1 MKIELNDRAKKDFAK
16 LDKHIQIQIFK
27 KLKFIESLNNPK
39 DDGKPLAGNL
49 LGLWRYRSGDYR
61 ILAQILCLILRV
73 VSIFLDF
80 SFNFYKMLVSTFL
93 FKYLHSAIIKS

>member
-61 ILAQILCLILRV
+61 ILAQILDDKLIILV
-73 VSIFLDF
+73 VKISHRKNVYDF
-80 SFNFYKMLVSTFL
+80 K
-93 FKYLHSAIIKS
+93 KQ

>member
-27 KLKFIESLNNPK
+27 KLKFIESLDNPK

-61 ILAQILCLILRV
+61 ILAQILDDKLIILV
-73 VSIFLDF
+73 VKISHRKNIYDF
-80 SFNFYKMLVSTFL
+80 K
-93 FKYLHSAIIKS
+93 K

>member
-27 KLKFIESLNNPK
+27 KLKFIESLNDPK

-49 LGLWRYRSGDYR
+49 LGLWRYRIGDYR
-61 ILAQILCLILRV
+61 ILAQILDDKLIILV
-73 VSIFLDF
+73 VKISHRKNVYDF
-80 SFNFYKMLVSTFL
+80 K
-93 FKYLHSAIIKS
+93 KQ

>member
-1 MKIELNDRAKKDFAK
+1 MKVELNDRAKRDFAK

-27 KLKFIESLNNPK
+27 KLKFIENLNNPK

-61 ILAQILCLILRV
+61 ILAQILDDKLIILV
-73 VSIFLDF
+73 VKISHRK
-80 SFNFYKMLVSTFL
+80 NVYN
-93 FKYLHSAIIKS
+93 

>member
-27 KLKFIESLNNPK
+27 KLKFIESLNDPK

-61 ILAQILCLILRV
+61 ILAQMLDDKLIILV
-73 VSIFLDF
+73 VKISHRKNVYDF
-80 SFNFYKMLVSTFL
+80 K
-93 FKYLHSAIIKS
+93 KQ

>member
-27 KLKFIESLNNPK
+27 KLKFIENLNNPK

-49 LGLWRYRSGDYR
+49 LGLWIYRSGDYR
-61 ILAQILCLILRV
+61 ILAQILDDKLIILV
-73 VSIFLDF
+73 VKISHRKNIYDL
-80 SFNFYKMLVSTFL
+80 K
-93 FKYLHSAIIKS
+93 K

>member
-27 KLKFIESLNNPK
+27 KLKFIESLNDPK

-61 ILAQILCLILRV
+61 ILAQILGDKLIILV
-73 VSIFLDF
+73 VKISHRKNIYDF
-80 SFNFYKMLVSTFL
+80 K
-93 FKYLHSAIIKS
+93 K

>member
-27 KLKFIESLNNPK
+27 KLKFIESLNDPK

-61 ILAQILCLILRV
+61 ILAQILDDKLIILV
-73 VSIFLDF
+73 VKIYHRK
-80 SFNFYKMLVSTFL
+80 NVYN
-93 FKYLHSAIIKS
+93 

>member
-27 KLKFIESLNNPK
+27 KLKFIESLNDPK

-61 ILAQILCLILRV
+61 ILAQILDDKLIILV
-73 VSIFLDF
+73 VKISHRKNVYDF
-80 SFNFYKMLVSTFL
+80 KKQQHLKN
-93 FKYLHSAIIKS
+93 

>member
-27 KLKFIESLNNPK
+27 KLKFIESLNDPK

-61 ILAQILCLILRV
+61 ILAQILDDKLIILV
-73 VSIFLDF
+73 VKISHRKNIYDF
-80 SFNFYKMLVSTFL
+80 K
-93 FKYLHSAIIKS
+93 K

>member
-1 MKIELNDRAKKDFAK
+1 MKVELNDRAKKDFAK

-49 LGLWRYRSGDYR
+49 FGLWRYRSGDYR
-61 ILAQILCLILRV
+61 ILAQILDDKLIILV
-73 VSIFLDF
+73 VKISHRK
-80 SFNFYKMLVSTFL
+80 NTYN
-93 FKYLHSAIIKS
+93 

>member
-27 KLKFIESLNNPK
+27 KLKFIENLNNPK

-61 ILAQILCLILRV
+61 ILAQILDDKLIILV
-73 VSIFLDF
+73 VKISHRKNIYDL
-80 SFNFYKMLVSTFL
+80 K
-93 FKYLHSAIIKS
+93 K

>member
-1 MKIELNDRAKKDFAK
+1 MKVELNDRAKRDFAK

-27 KLKFIESLNNPK
+27 KLKFIENLNNPK

-61 ILAQILCLILRV
+61 ILAQILDDKLIILV
-73 VSIFLDF
+73 VKISHRKSIYDF
-80 SFNFYKMLVSTFL
+80 K
-93 FKYLHSAIIKS
+93 K

>member
-61 ILAQILCLILRV
+61 ILAQILDDKLIILV
-73 VSIFLDF
+73 VKISHRKNIYDF
-80 SFNFYKMLVSTFL
+80 K
-93 FKYLHSAIIKS
+93 K

>member
-27 KLKFIESLNNPK
+27 KLKFIENLNNPK

-49 LGLWRYRSGDYR
+49 LGLWIYRSGDYR
-61 ILAQILCLILRV
+61 ILAQILDDKLIILV
-73 VSIFLDF
+73 VKISHRKNIYDF
-80 SFNFYKMLVSTFL
+80 K
-93 FKYLHSAIIKS
+93 K

>member
-61 ILAQILCLILRV
+61 ILAQILDDKLIILV
-73 VSIFLDF
+73 VKISHRKNIYDF
-80 SFNFYKMLVSTFL
+80 EK
-93 FKYLHSAIIKS
+93 

>member
-39 DDGKPLAGNL
+39 DDGKPLARNL

-61 ILAQILCLILRV
+61 ILAQILDDKLIILV
-73 VSIFLDF
+73 VKISHRKNIYDF
-80 SFNFYKMLVSTFL
+80 K
-93 FKYLHSAIIKS
+93 K

>member
-1 MKIELNDRAKKDFAK
+1 MKIELNDRVKKDFAK

-27 KLKFIESLNNPK
+27 KLKFIESFLNNPK

-61 ILAQILCLILRV
+61 ILAQILDDKLIILV
-73 VSIFLDF
+73 VKISHRK
-80 SFNFYKMLVSTFL
+80 NVYN
-93 FKYLHSAIIKS
+93 

>member
-1 MKIELNDRAKKDFAK
+1 MKVELNDRAKKDFAK

-27 KLKFIESLNNPK
+27 KLKFIESLNDPK

-61 ILAQILCLILRV
+61 ILAQILDDKLIILV
-73 VSIFLDF
+73 VKIYHRK
-80 SFNFYKMLVSTFL
+80 NVYN
-93 FKYLHSAIIKS
+93 